1 MTIIFC
7 SDPLEPARPDRAY
20 ETEVEA
26 AREAALPFETINFER
41 LTRDENA
48 ELAARRIRAREWP
61 ELAVYRGW
69 MLNSSAYERLYQTL
83 LERNLILINT
93 PTQYRHCHYLPES
106 YEVIKARTP
115 QTIWLPLPD
124 CLDEN
129 KVASAL
135 KVFGDKPLIL
145 KDYVKSRKHEWHE
158 ACFIPSASDRAA
170 VERVVARFTELQGA
184 DISGGLVFREFVK
197 LRQIGA
203 HAGSGMPLSR
213 EFRLFF
219 YQGRVL
225 HASNYWAQDETGGD
239 TPPLAVFER
248 IAARV
253 GSAFFTMDVAQL
265 ESGAWIIIEL
275 GDGQVAGLPDETE
288 APQFY
293 RALAARPR
301 FVLYAGEQIVGW
313 SALEGADAPMG
324 CAAGAFFPNENY
336 AAIEATIRAFSDS
349 LTGQPNEAARAAMR
363 DLNLRV
369 KPENG
374 AFFEPVGGVDLF
386 DAAAELQDPTA
397 RQLSVGGL
405 PGEVFQ
411 AHFSEAFQSY
421 YDDQL

>member
-7 SDPLEPARPDRAY
+7 CDPLEPAQPDRAY
-20 ETEVEA
+20 QAEVEA
-26 AREAALPFETINFER
+26 AREAGLPFEIINFER

-48 ELAARRIRAREWP
+48 ELAARRVRAREWP

-69 MLNSSAYERLYQTL
+69 MLNLSDYERLYQTL
-83 LERNLILINT
+83 LERNLLLINT

-106 YEVIKARTP
+106 YEVIKAHTP

-124 CLDEN
+124 CLDKI

-135 KVFGDKPLIL
+135 EIFGDKPLIL

-158 ACFIPSASDRAA
+158 ACFTPSASDQAA
-170 VERVVARFTELQGA
+170 VGRVVSRFLELQ
-184 DISGGLVFREFVK
+184 DDQLSGGLVFREWVK

-203 HAGSGMPLSR
+203 HAQSGMPLAR

-219 YQGRVL
+219 WQGRVL
-225 HASNYWAQDETGGD
+225 HASNYWAQDETEGD
-239 TPPLAVFER
+239 TPPLAAFER

-275 GDGQVAGLPDETE
+275 GDGGVAGLPDETE

-313 SALEGADAPMG
+313 SALEIADAPMG
-324 CAAGAFFPNENY
+324 CVAGVFFPNENY
-336 AAIEATIRAFSDS
+336 AAIEAI
-349 LTGQPNEAARAAMR
+349 ARANSSAQER
-363 DLNLRV
+363 ERRAAKEELTALNLSV
-369 KPENG
+369 KAPDG
-374 AFFEPVGGVDLF
+374 DAFEPVGGVDLF
-386 DAAAELQDPTA
+386 DAAAELEDPTA
-397 RQLSVGGL
+397 RQLSVIGL
-405 PGEVFQ
+405 PTEVFQ
-411 AHFSEAFQSY
+411 IHFREAFQSY
-421 YDDQL
+421 YDDEL